1 MSTTMTDPSAVAR
14 AHPISEMGAPLIL
27 AQFSTRLP
35 PELLNRLRVAA
46 PQLSLRQSDIAAR
59 AIDEYLRR
67 YGY

>member
-1 MSTTMTDPSAVAR
+1 
-14 AHPISEMGAPLIL
+14 MGAQLIL

-46 PQLSLRQSDIAAR
+46 PQLSLRQSDIAAE

-67 YGY
+67 YGF